1 MTRNKIEQVIET
13 MALSNSTKL
22 NLQNLELKYKI
33 KLKNLDF
40 INELPLR
47 LKLWTDVDISQNLL
61 KEI

>member
-22 NLQNLELKYKI
+22 NLQNLEVKYKI